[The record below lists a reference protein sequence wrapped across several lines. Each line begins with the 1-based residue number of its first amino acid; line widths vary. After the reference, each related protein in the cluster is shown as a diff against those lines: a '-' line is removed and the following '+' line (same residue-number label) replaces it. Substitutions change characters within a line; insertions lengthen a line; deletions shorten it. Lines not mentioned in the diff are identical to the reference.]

1 MCRPWVASGLDWV
14 SLGALVGAV
23 RIMSSV
29 VACVLGRSPS
39 AAVRL
44 GWESALVAVG
54 LEFSFALGWSWRLV
68 WSWV

>member
-1 MCRPWVASGLDWV
+1 MCRPWVASGLGWV

-44 GWESALVAVG
+44 GRESALVAVG

>member
-1 MCRPWVASGLDWV
+1 MCRPRVASGLDWV

-54 LEFSFALGWSWRLV
+54 LELSFALGWSWRLV

>member
-1 MCRPWVASGLDWV
+1 MCWPWVASGLDWV
-14 SLGALVGAV
+14 LLGALVGAV

-44 GWESALVAVG
+44 G
-54 LEFSFALGWSWRLV
+54 
-68 WSWV
+68 

>member
-1 MCRPWVASGLDWV
+1 MASGLGWV

-44 GWESALVAVG
+44 GRESALVAVG
-54 LEFSFALGWSWRLV
+54 LEFAFALGWSWRLV